1 MGSTIPVRRTA
12 VNYYIIEASLQAVVV
27 VQKGKDNWSS
37 RRQVA
42 LDQLARL
49 GVGLRGAEL
58 ESQTRSPALFPSKK
72 SLLIAHSCRLSSL
85 FPPTSPSCYTHIHI
99 HIHNMSTYA
108 LPESHRDVSTQCALQ
123 ILARVLTMSSSWRS
137 LSSRLTLRSPR
148 S

>member
-12 VNYYIIEASLQAVVV
+12 VNYYIIKASLQAVVV

-37 RRQVA
+37 RRQVG

-49 GVGLRGAEL
+49 GVGLRVRSW
-58 ESQTRSPALFPSKK
+58 ESQTRPPALFLSKK

-85 FPPTSPSCYTHIHI
+85 FTSTSPSRYTHI

-108 LPESHRDVSTQCALQ
+108 LPESHRDVSIQCALQ
-123 ILARVLTMSSSWRS
+123 IQARVLTMSSSWRS